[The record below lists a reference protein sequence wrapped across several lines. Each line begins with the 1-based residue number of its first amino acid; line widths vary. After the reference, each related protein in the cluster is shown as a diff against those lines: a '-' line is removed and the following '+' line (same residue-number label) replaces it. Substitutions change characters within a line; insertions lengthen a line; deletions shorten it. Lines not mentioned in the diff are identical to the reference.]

1 MSSIPFVAPIVG
13 PILFSESAV
22 PLFQLNLPQK
32 LQELVPAFTA
42 CLLNTAQEATNGS
55 NARIFSL
62 NLLSLNNFNN
72 LTVPEFVELAI
83 RFAVQKAFQ
92 INNPN
97 AVVGFMR
104 DGVAEALAAKA
115 SELAV
120 KNPEL
125 YNSLTPQQAA
135 AANQNFSQFE
145 ARKLTIYGLNLTCYQ
160 TSTPQPNIMGNYSQ
174 QYATPVQGYQP
185 SQPTQTLQQ
194 STWVQEP
201 QQNSNNVETGS
212 GWSSN
217 LKMAKE
223 PVVSSQ
229 QGTASYTQMTQE
241 VNNPLKQQNYFNNK
255 QSVYQPHPTQQVVET
270 PVKQTVQQQ
279 VVQYEDPRTQQ
290 SSFVPSGNLNLHF
303 NPDSYV
309 QTSQGKNEM
318 NITAHAVPYFGL
330 NDSPL
335 NLSDRRQ
342 DFRLDVLKVGKESR
356 VAPPPTEPMLLT
368 KDVGLEIGIESAILL
383 TQTNSFAAGVDGNYG
398 RVFRQFFNILNPV
411 PVVEEALG
419 ANAIFTSTPT
429 MNGLPHRFRDL
440 IKTFNPDNM
449 GNKEMKCLN
458 YFTYLNKVLTDI
470 VNDYLRHSMNITT
483 VRMTSFSEDLDEL
496 VSWIG
501 NQFPAEALNSFDSW
515 KANVMSMLKESFN
528 NPANAEYLKDYFRS
542 DTLVHFGFLPQT
554 VSITCLDL
562 TDKELDYKVS
572 NKEMQE
578 IRPSETGSL
587 YELID
592 SLQRNKRDLC
602 VFTTQD
608 WIITSDNVRYR
619 CSEHAIHKGRYFM
632 IKVS

>member
-1 MSSIPFVAPIVG
+1 MNNIPFNAPITG
-13 PILFSESAV
+13 PVSFNENAV
-22 PLFQLNLPQK
+22 PMLQLNLPQK
-32 LQELVPAFTA
+32 LQEIVPSFTA
-42 CLLNTAQEATNGS
+42 CLLNMAQEVAHGS

-72 LTVPEFVELAI
+72 ITVPEFVELAI

-92 INNPN
+92 INNPS
-97 AVVGFMR
+97 AVIGFMR

-120 KNPEL
+120 KNPQL

-135 AANQNFSQFE
+135 AANQNYSQFE
-145 ARKLTIYGLNLTCYQ
+145 NRKLAIYGLNLSCYQ
-160 TSTPQPNIMGNYSQ
+160 TSTPQSNIMGNYSQ
-174 QYATPVQGYQP
+174 QYATPTQGYQNN
-185 SQPTQTLQQ
+185 QPTHQTNYQQ
-194 STWVQEP
+194 AP
-201 QQNSNNVETGS
+201 QQNNSNVETGS

-223 PVVSSQ
+223 PELHSGPS
-229 QGTASYTQMTQE
+229 SYTQMTQE
-241 VNNPLKQQNYFNNK
+241 VNNPLKQQNYFNN
-255 QSVYQPHPTQQVVET
+255 QQPVQQVQPTQYAAEPPVVQPT
-270 PVKQTVQQQ
+270 QYQQPQAVTQQTV
-279 VVQYEDPRTQQ
+279 P
-290 SSFVPSGNLNLHF
+290 SSFTQSGSLNLHF
-303 NPDSYV
+303 NPESYI
-309 QTSQGKNEM
+309 QTKQGKNEM

-368 KDVGLEIGIESAILL
+368 KDVGLENGVESAILL
-383 TQTNSFAAGVDGNYG
+383 AQTNSFAASVGNNYG

-429 MNGLPHRFRDL
+429 MNGLPNRFRDL

-458 YFTYLNKVLTDI
+458 YFTYLNKALTDI
-470 VNDYLRHSMNITT
+470 VNDFLRHSMNITS

-501 NQFPAEALNSFDSW
+501 SQFPAEALNSFDAW
-515 KANVMSMLKESFN
+515 KANVMSMLKENYN
-528 NPANAEYLKDYFRS
+528 NPANSDYLNDYFKS
-542 DTLVHFGFLPQT
+542 DTLVHFGYMPQT

-562 TDKELDYKVS
+562 TEKELDYKVN

-619 CSEHAIHKGRYFM
+619 CSEHAVHKGRYYM

>member
-13 PILFSESAV
+13 PISFSESAV

-42 CLLNTAQEATNGS
+42 CLLNTAQETINGS

-72 LTVPEFVELAI
+72 LTVQEFVELAI

-120 KNPEL
+120 KNPQL

-145 ARKLTIYGLNLTCYQ
+145 SRKLAIYGINLSCYQ
-160 TSTPQPNIMGNYSQ
+160 TSTPQSNVMGNYSQ

-185 SQPTQTLQQ
+185 NQPLQT
-194 STWVQEP
+194 P
-201 QQNSNNVETGS
+201 QQNTNNVETGS

-223 PVVSSQ
+223 HEVQPQ
-229 QGTASYTQMTQE
+229 QGTTSYTQMTQE
-241 VNNPLKQQNYFNNK
+241 VNNPLKQQNYFNN
-255 QSVYQPHPTQQVVET
+255 QQPAYQPQPAQQVVEK
-270 PVKQTVQQQ
+270 PAVQPTQYNS
-279 VVQYEDPRTQQ
+279 VQHDVHKTSQ
-290 SSFVPSGNLNLHF
+290 SSFVHSGNLNLHF
-303 NPDSYV
+303 NPDAYV
-309 QTSQGKNEM
+309 RTSQGKNEM

-368 KDVGLEIGIESAILL
+368 KEVGLEISVEPAILL
-383 TQTNSFAAGVDGNYG
+383 AQTNSFAAGVDDNYG

-449 GNKEMKCLN
+449 GNREMKCLN
-458 YFTYLNKVLTDI
+458 YFTYLNKALTDI
-470 VNDYLRHSMNITT
+470 VNDYLRHSMNITS

-496 VSWIG
+496 IGWIG
-501 NQFPAEALNSFDSW
+501 NQFPSEALNSFDAW
-515 KANVMSMLKESFN
+515 KASVMSMLKESYN
-528 NPANAEYLKDYFRS
+528 NPVNADYLKDYFKS
-542 DTLVHFGFLPQT
+542 ETLVHFGYIPQT

-562 TDKELDYKVS
+562 TDKELDYKVN

-619 CSEHAIHKGRYFM
+619 CSEHAIHKGQYFM

>member
-1 MSSIPFVAPIVG
+1 MNNIPFNAPITG
-13 PILFSESAV
+13 PVSFNENAV
-22 PLFQLNLPQK
+22 PMLQLNLPQK
-32 LQELVPAFTA
+32 LQEIVPSFTA
-42 CLLNTAQEATNGS
+42 CLLNMAQEVAHGS

-72 LTVPEFVELAI
+72 ITVPEFVELAI

-92 INNPN
+92 INNPS
-97 AVVGFMR
+97 AVIGFMR

-120 KNPEL
+120 KNPQL

-135 AANQNFSQFE
+135 AANQNYSQFE
-145 ARKLTIYGLNLTCYQ
+145 NRKLAIYGLNLSCYQ
-160 TSTPQPNIMGNYSQ
+160 TSTPQSNIMGNYSQ
-174 QYATPVQGYQP
+174 QYATPTQGYQNN
-185 SQPTQTLQQ
+185 QPTQQTNYQQ
-194 STWVQEP
+194 AP
-201 QQNSNNVETGS
+201 QQNNSNVETGS

-223 PVVSSQ
+223 PELHSGPS
-229 QGTASYTQMTQE
+229 SYTQMTQE
-241 VNNPLKQQNYFNNK
+241 VNNPLKQQNYFNN
-255 QSVYQPHPTQQVVET
+255 QQPVQQVQPTQYAAEPPVVQPT
-270 PVKQTVQQQ
+270 QYQQPQTV
-279 VVQYEDPRTQQ
+279 TQQ
-290 SSFVPSGNLNLHF
+290 TVPSSFTQSGNLNLHF
-303 NPDSYV
+303 NPESYI
-309 QTSQGKNEM
+309 QTKQGKNEM

-368 KDVGLEIGIESAILL
+368 KDVGLENGVESAILL
-383 TQTNSFAAGVDGNYG
+383 AQTNSFAASVGNNYG

-429 MNGLPHRFRDL
+429 MNGLPNRFRDL

-458 YFTYLNKVLTDI
+458 YFTYLNKALTDI
-470 VNDYLRHSMNITT
+470 VNDFLRHSMNITS

-501 NQFPAEALNSFDSW
+501 SQFPAEALNSFDAW
-515 KANVMSMLKESFN
+515 KANVMSMLKENYN
-528 NPANAEYLKDYFRS
+528 NPANNEYLNDYFKS
-542 DTLVHFGFLPQT
+542 DTLVYFGYMPQT

-562 TDKELDYKVS
+562 TEKELDYKVN

-608 WIITSDNVRYR
+608 WIITSDNVCYR
-619 CSEHAIHKGRYFM
+619 CSEHAVHKGRYYM